1 MFIISNFMQAVAII
15 LDRLLQIYNYVVL
28 IAVLISWVSPDPFN
42 PVVRFL
48 RSATEPVF
56 EWVRKHLPFAMV
68 GMLDLSPILVFF
80 AIWFGR
86 MFLVSSLMDVAVR
99 LR

>member
-1 MFIISNFMQAVAII
+1 MFVLGNLLQAIAVI

-56 EWVRKHLPFAMV
+56 DWVRRHLPFTRV
-68 GMLDLSPILVFF
+68 GMMDLSPILVFF

-86 MFLVSSLMDVAVR
+86 MFLVSSLLDVAVR

>member
-1 MFIISNFMQAVAII
+1 MIVLGNLLRAIAMI
-15 LDRLLQIYNYVVL
+15 LSQLLRLYSFVIL

-56 EWVRKHLPFAMV
+56 GWIRKHLPFAVV
-68 GMLDLSPILVFF
+68 GMIDLSPIIVLVL
-80 AIWFGR
+80 IQLLQ
-86 MFLVSSLMDVAVR
+86 MVVIQSLFDYVRR